1 MDRAGV
7 AIDLDAGAWGT
18 LARFPAATVLSVSAY
33 DIAYEDEL
41 DIVFSTGVIHHLEGP
56 GKALDRMV
64 KAVKPGGL
72 VLICVYRQENNK
84 WIVKLCRPC
93 GGSC

>member
-1 MDRAGV
+1 MDARSV
-7 AIDLDAGAWGT
+7 AAARGT

-33 DIAYEDEL
+33 DIAYEDEFA
-41 DIVFSTGVIHHLEGP
+41 IVFPTGVIHHLECP
-56 GKALDRMV
+56 GKARDRMV

-72 VLICVYRQENNK
+72 VLIWVYGQENNE